1 MQQAYVL
8 SLLLAAVLIIAAPP
22 LTFAASCGHSG
33 NDIRAFGTRRVSCGL
48 ARSVAVSWASK
59 YRNDPAHRQPIRVTK
74 RVPHQD
80 DTITWSCGHQSTL
93 PPESTVAVR
102 CRTSH
107 TLIAFTY
114 VP

>member
-1 MQQAYVL
+1 MRQAYIL
-8 SLLLAAVLIIAAPP
+8 SILLAAVLTIAAPP
-22 LTFAASCGHSG
+22 PTFAAICGHIG
-33 NDIRAFGTRRVSCGL
+33 DDIRALGTRHVSCGL
-48 ARSVAVSWASK
+48 ARSVAVSWDSK
-59 YRNDPAHRQPIRVTK
+59 YRADLAHCQPIRVTK
-74 RVPHQD
+74 RVPHQG
-80 DTITWSCGHQSTL
+80 DTITWSCGHQTTL